1 MRKKMLILSFLT
13 LNMIGIFI
21 FVGLNGF
28 DEYALKKS
36 FFTNCGYY
44 YSSYLYRCF
53 NSDFSNFMQ

>member
-28 DEYALKKS
+28 DEYALKS
-36 FFTNCGYY
+36 RFFK
-44 YSSYLYRCF
+44 LRLLL
-53 NSDFSNFMQ
+53 